1 MATLR
6 TATFATWRLEDIYR
20 KNPNGSNIPKIT
32 GIGGASGADNGFL
45 GVNRGGDR
53 WQGAEGVGYVHEV
66 VFAEGDSSAMV
77 SQFQLISAIRA
88 LPPIVPPFSRA
99 AGGSGNGH
107 AGAPRDE
114 RRAGTYPRT
123 LRAVTANEAEEEGE
137 GEGLGE
143 GESLAQSHQESLHM
157 EAEWPI
163 AWCQVAENVLIGSP
177 LVSAADVDVV
187 TSKAGVTA
195 VVSLLP
201 SEHES
206 SLAVDWSAVTRQLA
220 REGGVALKL
229 PVGEAAAGGRA
240 EAARGEGEPG
250 EGWRGVLS
258 EGEAGESDLE
268 GCLEED
274 GEGEGGEDVVSQ
286 VLEAVRVVAALVAT
300 GHRVAIVS
308 CSPHSA
314 SALVALG
321 YTTFVKG
328 ADVSAAMA
336 DMHRACPAA
345 DPPMRVWKKAH
356 AQLAGS
362 NMRRLTDLAAEE
374 LQRRIANGVP
384 GSSANDWQVAERKL
398 VAEGFQRMVAADV
411 ALSDAISKAA
421 IRRAARAAEK
431 QMDDVDLT
439 SSDRIALLKAHISR
453 LEEKQ
458 QAADQAAR
466 AAEDRIN
473 FFLRQLNALQDKHAA
488 AQKEAAAATQL
499 ASQLAGQLQS
509 LQAREGSSAP
519 SSLAAA
525 QATALGSAAAEADR
539 VAALEAEVRERRER
553 EQELREAQQQ
563 AEQRAA
569 SARHLL
575 LTLEKDLARVT
586 EGEAAAKEAAAEAK
600 EKVGFLSGVVRE
612 LEGRERDARREAER
626 ANEALEVVAAR
637 ERAAQVR
644 VQELCVQVE
653 QLEKEL
659 AAAQEAS
666 RIAHGRCD
674 FFARLVD
681 VLREREQAATD
692 AAKRANQALT
702 GVARELEE
710 VKGRERREREVWKG
724 AVARSEAVMAEL
736 GATKRMQREAKERRE
751 AAEKLLAKLESVG
764 ESGEE
769 GSRKLLLQ
777 ARAAVADALENETSL
792 AGLVVALADKLTEA
806 AAARTAQRE
815 RLAFLERQVA
825 EGRERERAAEAAV
838 TAAMAGQ
845 AELRRQVDEV
855 ARKEA
860 EAREEVRVLSS
871 KVESLSAQSTV
882 AEEVEGSLAV
892 LRSQVAFLQSELASA
907 TQEATS
913 ATQRST
919 SLLHQLNQLRSGA
932 SSDGSAGQ
940 VAGSD
945 SLGEVA
951 GEAEAPW
958 FTGEAVRK
966 LEEELSAARSAA
978 ESANQRVF
986 VLQGQVKELQKKE
999 GVAQALLGRAEEKM
1013 SALFGQLAAARDKDS
1028 TSLRALAKARSEVR
1042 QMAWQV
1048 ARLEEQLQARGNAGG
1063 GVGLVAL
1070 GRGEGWGLAG
1080 LLDGLSAGT
1089 LKLLGM
1095 AGVGGMGGA
1104 AGVDGGQ
1111 KEPNAARLA
1120 AELSRGAAALQSRVK
1135 KHVSRLGKNAAA
1147 VDAAALSSLPDQP
1160 IEEQFSEEEET
1171 ILASAS
1177 CLREAV
1183 MAIDAKRR
1191 ELGAAPL
1198 AARVPSTSRAAV
1210 LRATASGASAAQVTK
1225 PASAAGAPAAAA
1237 AAPIVP
1243 SSAAAAAAA
1252 AAAATEATAPAATTA
1267 AGDGTGSG
1275 NERQQPQQEQQQAE
1289 VNREEGKEEVK
1300 VESRGDAA
1308 AATAT
1313 LPSLSSASNSSG
1325 PPTSLSSSSN
1335 PPSPVPP
1342 ATLPAATDQPTASSQ
1357 QSPTSPPA
1365 PFSSLTALFAKA
1377 AAAVG
1382 LSALLIMPLALG
1394 SHSNESPLIESL
1406 QQQQQQ
1412 SIDVIRPLI
1421 HQQSVQTVSLQ
1432 QQQSDPS
1439 QSLQLYNPSMQA
1451 SSLQA
1456 ASLQTASLQQ
1466 PTQPA
1471 ALHLFFD
1478 PLTLKPVRAAGTG
1491 EAYEGP
1497 SALIPLP
1504 VLKEAE
1510 TEVLNLIGRYTT
1522 VAREMKGLAA
1532 VVAPDASPEDRIQ
1545 AAFLFCRQLAS
1556 PPSTSAAVV
1565 SGVGGGGRGGVE
1577 DPTSMSRNFCASM
1590 GLW

>member
-1 MATLR
+1 
-6 TATFATWRLEDIYR
+6 
-20 KNPNGSNIPKIT
+20 
-32 GIGGASGADNGFL
+32 
-45 GVNRGGDR
+45 
-53 WQGAEGVGYVHEV
+53 
-66 VFAEGDSSAMV
+66 MV

-107 AGAPRDE
+107 AGTPRDE

-187 TSKAGVTA
+187 TSRAGVTA

-206 SLAVDWSAVTRQLA
+206 ALAVDWSAVTRQLA

-274 GEGEGGEDVVSQ
+274 EEGEGGEDVVSQ

-308 CSPHSA
+308 CSAHSA

-328 ADVSAAMA
+328 ADVSTALA
-336 DMHRACPAA
+336 DMCRACPAA

-374 LQRRIANGVP
+374 LQTRIANGVP

-431 QMDDVDLT
+431 QMDDVEVSPLPPFPSLPCSALPCSALLCSALPCPTLPYPPLPSPTLPYPPLPSPTLPCPPLPSPALPYPPLPSPTLPCPPLPSPALPCPPLPSPALSLPCPIMLLICFSSSSLHPHSSYSRIPLPSSSSVLLCVSHVPTTPCRQLT

-466 AAEDRIN
+466 AAEDRIS

-488 AQKEAAAATQL
+488 AQKEAVAATQL

-525 QATALGSAAAEADR
+525 QAAALGSAATEADR

-553 EQELREAQQQ
+553 EQELQAAQQQ

-569 SARHLL
+569 SARQLL

-600 EKVGFLSGVVRE
+600 ERVGFLSGVVRE

-644 VQELCVQVE
+644 VQELSLQVE

-659 AAAQEAS
+659 SAAQEAS

-681 VLREREQAATD
+681 VLREREQAAVE

-736 GATKRMQREAKERRE
+736 GATKRMQRDARERRE
-751 AAEKLLAKLESVG
+751 SAEKLLAKLESAG
-764 ESGEE
+764 GSGEE

-838 TAAMAGQ
+838 AAAMGGQ
-845 AELRRQVDEV
+845 EELRRQVDEV

-892 LRSQVAFLQSELASA
+892 LRTQVAFLQSELASA

-919 SLLHQLNQLRSGA
+919 SLLHQLNLLRSGA

-945 SLGEVA
+945 SLDEVA
-951 GEAEAPW
+951 GEEE
-958 FTGEAVRK
+958 TVRR
-966 LEEELSAARSAA
+966 LEEELSAARGAA

-986 VLQGQVKELQKKE
+986 LLQGQVKELQKKE

-1048 ARLEEQLQARGNAGG
+1048 ARLEEQLQARGNTAG
-1063 GVGLVAL
+1063 GVGLATS

-1089 LKLLGM
+1089 LKLLGL
-1095 AGVGGMGGA
+1095 AGVGGFGGV

-1147 VDAAALSSLPDQP
+1147 VDAAALTSLSDQP
-1160 IEEQFSEEEET
+1160 IEEHFSEEEEKL
-1171 ILASAS
+1171 LASAS

-1183 MAIDAKRR
+1183 VAIDAKRR

-1198 AARVPSTSRAAV
+1198 AAR
-1210 LRATASGASAAQVTK
+1210 
-1225 PASAAGAPAAAA
+1225 
-1237 AAPIVP
+1237 
-1243 SSAAAAAAA
+1243 
-1252 AAAATEATAPAATTA
+1252 
-1267 AGDGTGSG
+1267 
-1275 NERQQPQQEQQQAE
+1275 QA
-1289 VNREEGKEEVK
+1289 
-1300 VESRGDAA
+1300 
-1308 AATAT
+1308 
-1313 LPSLSSASNSSG
+1313 
-1325 PPTSLSSSSN
+1325 
-1335 PPSPVPP
+1335 PPSPPGH
-1342 ATLPAATDQPTASSQ
+1342 
-1357 QSPTSPPA
+1357 
-1365 PFSSLTALFAKA
+1365 FSSLTALFARA

-1382 LSALLIMPLALG
+1382 LSALLFMPLALG

-1406 QQQQQQ
+1406 QQEQQQ
-1412 SIDVIRPLI
+1412 SVDVTRPLT
-1421 HQQSVQTVSLQ
+1421 QQQAVQPVLLQ
-1432 QQQSDPS
+1432 QQQSES
-1439 QSLQLYNPSMQA
+1439 LQSLRLYNPSMQA

-1456 ASLQTASLQQ
+1456 ASVQAASLQQ

-1471 ALHLFFD
+1471 ALQLFFD
-1478 PLTLKPVRAAGTG
+1478 PLTLKPVQAAGTG
-1491 EAYEGP
+1491 EAYKGP

-1510 TEVLNLIGRYTT
+1510 KEVLNLIGQYTT
-1522 VAREMKGLAA
+1522 VAREMKGLAG

-1556 PPSTSAAVV
+1556 PPSTSAAAL
-1565 SGVGGGGRGGVE
+1565 SRAGGDGVE
-1577 DPTSMSRNFCASM
+1577 NATSMSRNFCASM
-1590 GLW
+1590 GL

>member
-1 MATLR
+1 MA
-6 TATFATWRLEDIYR
+6 
-20 KNPNGSNIPKIT
+20 
-32 GIGGASGADNGFL
+32 GASGAHNGFL

-77 SQFQLISAIRA
+77 AQFQLISAIRA
-88 LPPIVPPFSRA
+88 LPPIVPPPSRA

-107 AGAPRDE
+107 AGTPRDE
-114 RRAGTYPRT
+114 RRAGTYPRM
-123 LRAVTANEAEEEGE
+123 LHAVTASEGEADGEGE
-137 GEGLGE
+137 GEGG
-143 GESLAQSHQESLHM
+143 SLAQSHQESLHM

-187 TSKAGVTA
+187 TSRAGVTA
-195 VVSLLP
+195 VVSLLVSDADDP

-206 SLAVDWSAVTRQLA
+206 ALAVDWSAVTRQLA

-229 PVGEAAAGGRA
+229 PVGEAASGGRA
-240 EAARGEGEPG
+240 EAGARGEPG
-250 EGWRGVLS
+250 EGWREVLS
-258 EGEAGESDLE
+258 EGEGGESDLE
-268 GCLEED
+268 GCLEEN

-328 ADVSAAMA
+328 ADVGTALA
-336 DMHRACPAA
+336 DMRRACPAA

-374 LQRRIANGVP
+374 LQTRIANGVP

-431 QMDDVDLT
+431 QMDDVQLT

-466 AAEDRIN
+466 AAEDRIS
-473 FFLRQLNALQDKHAA
+473 FFLRQLSALQDKHAA

-519 SSLAAA
+519 SSSTAA
-525 QATALGSAAAEADR
+525 QAAALGLAAAEADR

-553 EQELREAQQQ
+553 EQELRAAQHQ

-612 LEGRERDARREAER
+612 LEGRERDARREAKR

-637 ERAAQVR
+637 ERAAQIR
-644 VQELCVQVE
+644 VQELSVQVE

-681 VLREREQAATD
+681 VLREREQAASD

-736 GATKRMQREAKERRE
+736 GATKRMQREARERRE
-751 AAEKLLAKLESVG
+751 AAEKLLAKLESAG

-806 AAARTAQRE
+806 SAARTAQRE

-825 EGRERERAAEAAV
+825 EGRERERAAEEAMA
-838 TAAMAGQ
+838 AAMGGQ
-845 AELRRQVDEV
+845 EELRRQMDEV

-871 KVESLSAQSTV
+871 KVESISAQSTV

-945 SLGEVA
+945 SPDEVA
-951 GEAEAPW
+951 GKVEAPW
-958 FTGEAVRK
+958 ISGEAVRK
-966 LEEELSAARSAA
+966 LEEELSAARGAA

-999 GVAQALLGRAEEKM
+999 GVAQALLGQAEENM

-1048 ARLEEQLQARGNAGG
+1048 ARLEEQLQARGNTAG

-1104 AGVDGGQ
+1104 AGADGGQ

-1147 VDAAALSSLPDQP
+1147 VDAAALSSLSDQP
-1160 IEEQFSEEEET
+1160 IEEHFSQEEET

-1183 MAIDAKRR
+1183 VAIDAKRR

-1198 AARVPSTSRAAV
+1198 AA
-1210 LRATASGASAAQVTK
+1210 
-1225 PASAAGAPAAAA
+1225 
-1237 AAPIVP
+1237 
-1243 SSAAAAAAA
+1243 
-1252 AAAATEATAPAATTA
+1252 
-1267 AGDGTGSG
+1267 
-1275 NERQQPQQEQQQAE
+1275 
-1289 VNREEGKEEVK
+1289 
-1300 VESRGDAA
+1300 
-1308 AATAT
+1308 
-1313 LPSLSSASNSSG
+1313 
-1325 PPTSLSSSSN
+1325 
-1335 PPSPVPP
+1335 
-1342 ATLPAATDQPTASSQ
+1342 Q
-1357 QSPTSPPA
+1357 QSPPSPPA
-1365 PFSSLTALFAKA
+1365 PFASLTALFAKA

-1382 LSALLIMPLALG
+1382 LSALLFMPLALG
-1394 SHSNESPLIESL
+1394 SHTNESPLIESL
-1406 QQQQQQ
+1406 LQQQQQQQ
-1412 SIDVIRPLI
+1412 SVDVTWRVSL
-1421 HQQSVQTVSLQ
+1421 QQSVQPVTLQ
-1432 QQQSDPS
+1432 QQQFNPS
-1439 QSLQLYNPSMQA
+1439 PALQLSSPSVQA
-1451 SSLQA
+1451 VSLQA
-1456 ASLQTASLQQ
+1456 ASLQQ

-1471 ALHLFFD
+1471 ALQLFFD
-1478 PLTLKPVRAAGTG
+1478 PLTLKPVQAAGTR
-1491 EAYEGP
+1491 EANEGP
-1497 SALIPLP
+1497 STLIPLP

-1510 TEVLNLIGRYTT
+1510 SEVLNLIGRYTT

-1565 SGVGGGGRGGVE
+1565 SGVGGAGGGRGGGVE

>member
-1 MATLR
+1 
-6 TATFATWRLEDIYR
+6 
-20 KNPNGSNIPKIT
+20 
-32 GIGGASGADNGFL
+32 
-45 GVNRGGDR
+45 
-53 WQGAEGVGYVHEV
+53 
-66 VFAEGDSSAMV
+66 MV

-107 AGAPRDE
+107 AGTPRDE

-187 TSKAGVTA
+187 TSRAGVTA

-206 SLAVDWSAVTRQLA
+206 ALAVDWSAVTRQLA

-328 ADVSAAMA
+328 ADVSTALA
-336 DMHRACPAA
+336 DMCRACPAA

-374 LQRRIANGVP
+374 LQTRIANGVP

-431 QMDDVDLT
+431 QMDDVELT

-466 AAEDRIN
+466 AAEDRIS

-488 AQKEAAAATQL
+488 AQKEAVAATQL

-519 SSLAAA
+519 SSLATA
-525 QATALGSAAAEADR
+525 QAAALGSAATEADR

-553 EQELREAQQQ
+553 EQELQAAQQQ

-569 SARHLL
+569 SARQLL

-600 EKVGFLSGVVRE
+600 ERVGFLSGVVRE

-644 VQELCVQVE
+644 VQELSLQVE

-659 AAAQEAS
+659 SAAQEAS

-681 VLREREQAATD
+681 VLREREQAAVE

-736 GATKRMQREAKERRE
+736 GATKRMQRESRERRE
-751 AAEKLLAKLESVG
+751 AAEKLLAKLESAG
-764 ESGEE
+764 GSGE

-838 TAAMAGQ
+838 AAAMGGQ
-845 AELRRQVDEV
+845 EELRRQVDEV

-892 LRSQVAFLQSELASA
+892 LRTQVAFLQSELASA

-919 SLLHQLNQLRSGA
+919 SLLHQLNLLRSGA

-945 SLGEVA
+945 SLDEVA
-951 GEAEAPW
+951 GEEE
-958 FTGEAVRK
+958 TVRR
-966 LEEELSAARSAA
+966 LEEELSAARGAA

-986 VLQGQVKELQKKE
+986 LLQGQVKELQKKE

-1048 ARLEEQLQARGNAGG
+1048 ARLEEQLQARGNTAG
-1063 GVGLVAL
+1063 GVGLATS

-1089 LKLLGM
+1089 LKLLGL
-1095 AGVGGMGGA
+1095 AGVGGFGGA

-1147 VDAAALSSLPDQP
+1147 VDAAALTSLSDQP
-1160 IEEQFSEEEET
+1160 IEEHFSEEEEKL
-1171 ILASAS
+1171 LASAS

-1183 MAIDAKRR
+1183 VAIDAKRR

-1198 AARVPSTSRAAV
+1198 AARVPSATRTAAPP
-1210 LRATASGASAAQVTK
+1210 ATVPGASAAHVSG
-1225 PASAAGAPAAAA
+1225 PASPAATAAA
-1237 AAPIVP
+1237 AAPAVPSPAATATAAGAAVPVVP

-1252 AAAATEATAPAATTA
+1252 GTA
-1267 AGDGTGSG
+1267 AVAPGAIDSG
-1275 NERQQPQQEQQQAE
+1275 NQQQEQQQQQAE
-1289 VNREEGKEEVK
+1289 VNGEHTKKVGTHTEETDEWQEEN
-1300 VESRGDAA
+1300 SNDAA
-1308 AATAT
+1308 AAAT
-1313 LPSLSSASNSSG
+1313 LASSSSASNPSTPSASLPPSSNSPSSV
-1325 PPTSLSSSSN
+1325 PPASLSPATDNPTTSTQQA
-1335 PPSPVPP
+1335 PPSPPGH
-1342 ATLPAATDQPTASSQ
+1342 
-1357 QSPTSPPA
+1357 
-1365 PFSSLTALFAKA
+1365 FSSLTALFAKA

-1382 LSALLIMPLALG
+1382 LSALLFMPLALG
-1394 SHSNESPLIESL
+1394 SHSKESPLIESL
-1406 QQQQQQ
+1406 QQEQQQ
-1412 SIDVIRPLI
+1412 SADVTRPLT
-1421 HQQSVQTVSLQ
+1421 QQQAVQPVLLQ
-1432 QQQSDPS
+1432 QQQSESLP
-1439 QSLQLYNPSMQA
+1439 SLQLYNPSMQA

-1456 ASLQTASLQQ
+1456 ASVQAASLQQ

-1471 ALHLFFD
+1471 ALQLFFD
-1478 PLTLKPVRAAGTG
+1478 PLTLKPVQAAGTG

-1510 TEVLNLIGRYTT
+1510 KEVLNLIGQYTT
-1522 VAREMKGLAA
+1522 VAREMKGLAG

-1556 PPSTSAAVV
+1556 PPSTSAAAL
-1565 SGVGGGGRGGVE
+1565 SRAGGDGVE
-1577 DPTSMSRNFCASM
+1577 NATSMSRNFCASM
-1590 GLW
+1590 GL

>member
-1 MATLR
+1 
-6 TATFATWRLEDIYR
+6 
-20 KNPNGSNIPKIT
+20 
-32 GIGGASGADNGFL
+32 
-45 GVNRGGDR
+45 
-53 WQGAEGVGYVHEV
+53 
-66 VFAEGDSSAMV
+66 
-77 SQFQLISAIRA
+77 
-88 LPPIVPPFSRA
+88 
-99 AGGSGNGH
+99 
-107 AGAPRDE
+107 
-114 RRAGTYPRT
+114 
-123 LRAVTANEAEEEGE
+123 
-137 GEGLGE
+137 
-143 GESLAQSHQESLHM
+143 
-157 EAEWPI
+157 
-163 AWCQVAENVLIGSP
+163 
-177 LVSAADVDVV
+177 
-187 TSKAGVTA
+187 
-195 VVSLLP
+195 P

-206 SLAVDWSAVTRQLA
+206 ALAVDWSAVTRQLA

-240 EAARGEGEPG
+240 EAARVEGEPG

-328 ADVSAAMA
+328 ADVSTALA
-336 DMHRACPAA
+336 DMCRACPAA

-374 LQRRIANGVP
+374 LQTRIANGVP

-431 QMDDVDLT
+431 QMDDVELT

-466 AAEDRIN
+466 AAEDRIS

-488 AQKEAAAATQL
+488 AQKEAVAATQL

-525 QATALGSAAAEADR
+525 QAAALGSAATEADR

-553 EQELREAQQQ
+553 EQELQAAQQQ

-569 SARHLL
+569 SARQLL

-600 EKVGFLSGVVRE
+600 ERVGFLSGVVRE

-644 VQELCVQVE
+644 VQELSLQVE

-659 AAAQEAS
+659 SAAQEAS

-681 VLREREQAATD
+681 VLREREQAAVE

-736 GATKRMQREAKERRE
+736 GATKRMQREARERRE
-751 AAEKLLAKLESVG
+751 AAEKLLAKLESAG
-764 ESGEE
+764 GSGEE

-838 TAAMAGQ
+838 AAAMGGQ
-845 AELRRQVDEV
+845 EELRRQVDEV

-860 EAREEVRVLSS
+860 EAREEVRVLSC

-892 LRSQVAFLQSELASA
+892 LRTQVAFLQSELASA

-919 SLLHQLNQLRSGA
+919 LLLHQLNLLRSGA

-945 SLGEVA
+945 SLDEVA
-951 GEAEAPW
+951 GEEE
-958 FTGEAVRK
+958 TVRR
-966 LEEELSAARSAA
+966 LEEELSAARGAA

-986 VLQGQVKELQKKE
+986 LLQGQVKELQKKE

-1048 ARLEEQLQARGNAGG
+1048 ARLEEQLQARGNTAG
-1063 GVGLVAL
+1063 GVGLATS

-1089 LKLLGM
+1089 LKLLGL
-1095 AGVGGMGGA
+1095 AGVGGFGGA

-1147 VDAAALSSLPDQP
+1147 VDAAALTSLSDQP
-1160 IEEQFSEEEET
+1160 IEEHFSEEEEKL
-1171 ILASAS
+1171 LASAS

-1183 MAIDAKRR
+1183 VAIDAKRR

-1198 AARVPSTSRAAV
+1198 AARVPSATRTAAPP
-1210 LRATASGASAAQVTK
+1210 ATVPGASAAHVSG
-1225 PASAAGAPAAAA
+1225 PAPAAATAAA
-1237 AAPIVP
+1237 AAPVVPSPAATATAATAAAAGAAVPVIP

-1252 AAAATEATAPAATTA
+1252 AAAGTA
-1267 AGDGTGSG
+1267 AVEAGAIDSG
-1275 NERQQPQQEQQQAE
+1275 NQQQEQQQQQAE
-1289 VNREEGKEEVK
+1289 VNGEHTKKVGTHTEETDEWQEEN
-1300 VESRGDAA
+1300 SNDAA
-1308 AATAT
+1308 AAAT
-1313 LPSLSSASNSSG
+1313 LA
-1325 PPTSLSSSSN
+1325 SSSSAAN
-1335 PPSPVPP
+1335 PSTPPASLPPSSNSPSSVPPASLPPSSNSPSSVPPASLSPATDNPATSTQQAPPSPPGR
-1342 ATLPAATDQPTASSQ
+1342 
-1357 QSPTSPPA
+1357 
-1365 PFSSLTALFAKA
+1365 FSSLTALFAKA

-1382 LSALLIMPLALG
+1382 LSALLFMPLALG

-1406 QQQQQQ
+1406 QQEQQQ
-1412 SIDVIRPLI
+1412 SVDVTRPLT
-1421 HQQSVQTVSLQ
+1421 QQQAVQPVLLQ
-1432 QQQSDPS
+1432 QQQFESLP
-1439 QSLQLYNPSMQA
+1439 SLQLYNPSMQA

-1456 ASLQTASLQQ
+1456 ASVQAASLQQ

-1471 ALHLFFD
+1471 ALQLFFD
-1478 PLTLKPVRAAGTG
+1478 PLTLKPVQAAGTG

-1510 TEVLNLIGRYTT
+1510 KEVLNLIGQYTT
-1522 VAREMKGLAA
+1522 VAREMKGLAG

-1556 PPSTSAAVV
+1556 PPSTSAAAL
-1565 SGVGGGGRGGVE
+1565 SRAGGDGVE
-1577 DPTSMSRNFCASM
+1577 NATSMSRNFCASM
-1590 GLW
+1590 GL

>member
-6 TATFATWRLEDIYR
+6 TVSFATWRQEDIHRSPITVRVTARPSNQPVSATGRAAGLRLTSRLRNGRGMVTVAGLRRPAGSFRLSDGKKSRPLVIQATGGGPSDFSGFDVSNKDQPDSRFRSADNAVNR
-20 KNPNGSNIPKIT
+20 KNLNGSNIPKIA
-32 GIGGASGADNGFL
+32 GIAGSSGADNGFL
-45 GVNRGGDR
+45 GVSRGGDR

-77 SQFQLISAIRA
+77 AQFQLISTIRA
-88 LPPIVPPFSRA
+88 LPPIVPLPSRA

-107 AGAPRDE
+107 AGTPRDE
-114 RRAGTYPRT
+114 RRAGTYPRM
-123 LRAVTANEAEEEGE
+123 LRAVTANEGDGDGEGE
-137 GEGLGE
+137 GEGE
-143 GESLAQSHQESLHM
+143 GGSLAQSVQESLHM

-206 SLAVDWSAVTRQLA
+206 ALAVDWSAVTRQLA

-229 PVGEAAAGGRA
+229 PVGEAAAGGKA
-240 EAARGEGEPG
+240 EAGARGEGEPG

-328 ADVSAAMA
+328 ADVSTALA
-336 DMHRACPAA
+336 DMRRACPAA

-431 QMDDVDLT
+431 QMDDVELT

-473 FFLRQLNALQDKHAA
+473 FFLRQLSALQDKHAA
-488 AQKEAAAATQL
+488 AEKEAAAATQL

-509 LQAREGSSAP
+509 LQAREASSAP
-519 SSLAAA
+519 SSSTAA
-525 QATALGSAAAEADR
+525 QASALGLAAAEADR

-553 EQELREAQQQ
+553 EQELRAAQQQ

-569 SARHLL
+569 SARQLL

-600 EKVGFLSGVVRE
+600 ERVGFLSGVVRE

-637 ERAAQVR
+637 ERAAQAR
-644 VQELCVQVE
+644 VQELSLQVE

-681 VLREREQAATD
+681 VLREREQAATE
-692 AAKRANQALT
+692 AAARANQALT

-710 VKGRERREREVWKG
+710 VKGREMREREAWKG
-724 AVARSEAVMAEL
+724 AVAWSEAVMAEL
-736 GATKRMQREAKERRE
+736 GATKRMQREARERRE
-751 AAEKLLAKLESVG
+751 AAEKLLAKLETAG

-769 GSRKLLLQ
+769 GSRKLLVQ
-777 ARAAVADALENETSL
+777 ARAAVAEALENEASL
-792 AGLVVALADKLTEA
+792 AGLVVALADKLTDA

-825 EGRERERAAEAAV
+825 EGRERERAAEEAV
-838 TAAMAGQ
+838 VAAMGGQ
-845 AELRRQVDEV
+845 EELRRQLDEV

-882 AEEVEGSLAV
+882 AEEVEGSLSI
-892 LRSQVAFLQSELASA
+892 LRAQVAFLQSELASA

-919 SLLHQLNQLRSGA
+919 SLLHQLNLLRSGA
-932 SSDGSAGQ
+932 SGDGSAGQ

-945 SLGEVA
+945 SLEEVA
-951 GEAEAPW
+951 GEE
-958 FTGEAVRK
+958 EMVRR
-966 LEEELSAARSAA
+966 LEEELSAARGAA
-978 ESANQRVF
+978 ESASQRVF
-986 VLQGQVKELQKKE
+986 LLQGQVKELQRKE

-1048 ARLEEQLQARGNAGG
+1048 ARLEEQLQARGNTAGG
-1063 GVGLVAL
+1063 IGLAL
-1070 GRGEGWGLAG
+1070 AGSGRGEGWGLAG
-1080 LLDGLSAGT
+1080 LLNGLSAGT

-1104 AGVDGGQ
+1104 AGVDGRQ
-1111 KEPNAARLA
+1111 NEPNDARLA

-1147 VDAAALSSLPDQP
+1147 VDAAALSSVSDQP
-1160 IEEQFSEEEET
+1160 IEEHFTEEEEKL
-1171 ILASAS
+1171 LASAS

-1183 MAIDAKRR
+1183 VAIDAKRR

-1198 AARVPSTSRAAV
+1198 PARVPSVSR
-1210 LRATASGASAAQVTK
+1210 
-1225 PASAAGAPAAAA
+1225 AA
-1237 AAPIVP
+1237 AAPPATVP
-1243 SSAAAAAAA
+1243 
-1252 AAAATEATAPAATTA
+1252 EA
-1267 AGDGTGSG
+1267 
-1275 NERQQPQQEQQQAE
+1275 
-1289 VNREEGKEEVK
+1289 
-1300 VESRGDAA
+1300 
-1308 AATAT
+1308 
-1313 LPSLSSASNSSG
+1313 SAS
-1325 PPTSLSSSSN
+1325 
-1335 PPSPVPP
+1335 
-1342 ATLPAATDQPTASSQ
+1342 
-1357 QSPTSPPA
+1357 QSPSSPPA

-1382 LSALLIMPLALG
+1382 LSALLFMPLALG
-1394 SHSNESPLIESL
+1394 SHSNESPLMESL
-1406 QQQQQQ
+1406 PQQQQ
-1412 SIDVIRPLI
+1412 SVDVTRPLT
-1421 HQQSVQTVSLQ
+1421 HYQSVQPVSLHQ
-1432 QQQSDPS
+1432 QQQSNS
-1439 QSLQLYNPSMQA
+1439 LLSLQPYNPTLQA

-1456 ASLQTASLQQ
+1456 ASLQAASLPDASLQQ
-1466 PTQPA
+1466 STQPA
-1471 ALHLFFD
+1471 ALQLFFD
-1478 PLTLKPVRAAGTG
+1478 PLTLKPVQAAGTG

-1497 SALIPLP
+1497 STLIPLP

-1510 TEVLNLIGRYTT
+1510 REVMSLLGQYVT

-1556 PPSTSAAVV
+1556 QSPSAPAMSR
-1565 SGVGGGGRGGVE
+1565 VGGGVA
-1577 DPTSMSRNFCASM
+1577 DPTLMSRNFCASM
-1590 GLW
+1590 GL

>member
-1 MATLR
+1 
-6 TATFATWRLEDIYR
+6 
-20 KNPNGSNIPKIT
+20 
-32 GIGGASGADNGFL
+32 
-45 GVNRGGDR
+45 
-53 WQGAEGVGYVHEV
+53 
-66 VFAEGDSSAMV
+66 MV

-123 LRAVTANEAEEEGE
+123 LRAVTANETEEEGE

-206 SLAVDWSAVTRQLA
+206 SLGVDWSAVTRQLA

-374 LQRRIANGVP
+374 LQSRIANGVP

-519 SSLAAA
+519 SSLATA

-553 EQELREAQQQ
+553 EQELRAAQQQ

-644 VQELCVQVE
+644 VQELSVQVE

-751 AAEKLLAKLESVG
+751 AAEKLLAKLESAG

-777 ARAAVADALENETSL
+777 TRAAVADALENETSL

-825 EGRERERAAEAAV
+825 EGRDRERAAEAAV

-1013 SALFGQLAAARDKDS
+1013 SALFGQLAAARDKDT

-1042 QMAWQV
+1042 QMTWQV

-1063 GVGLVAL
+1063 GVGLAAL

-1183 MAIDAKRR
+1183 MAIDAKR
-1191 ELGAAPL
+1191 P
-1198 AARVPSTSRAAV
+1198 
-1210 LRATASGASAAQVTK
+1210 
-1225 PASAAGAPAAAA
+1225 
-1237 AAPIVP
+1237 
-1243 SSAAAAAAA
+1243 
-1252 AAAATEATAPAATTA
+1252 
-1267 AGDGTGSG
+1267 
-1275 NERQQPQQEQQQAE
+1275 
-1289 VNREEGKEEVK
+1289 
-1300 VESRGDAA
+1300 
-1308 AATAT
+1308 
-1313 LPSLSSASNSSG
+1313 
-1325 PPTSLSSSSN
+1325 
-1335 PPSPVPP
+1335 
-1342 ATLPAATDQPTASSQ
+1342 TLPAATDQPTASSQ
-1357 QSPTSPPA
+1357 QSPPSPPA

-1412 SIDVIRPLI
+1412 QSVDVIRPLI

-1510 TEVLNLIGRYTT
+1510 RKFLNLIGQNNKLSHVPPLTAAHQIPLPVLKEAETEVLNLIGRYTT